1 MASGQSPVGETPA
14 DQAAASV
21 SAASTGA
28 ATSTATVPNQRMA
41 IFANVNSRSLSLAS
55 ISSEGSTESHVVEQE
70 DIIALTQDVRS
81 FKDVLS
87 RLRKVYQKE
96 GDSVETIRATS
107 HERLSDVLK
116 ILRHILEKY
125 PAIQSNDLVSAASYL
140 IETVKSLNH
149 PSSTAAGDDVA
160 GGSGGSDAHHYQGVE
175 PKVFY
180 EALDGL
186 ALAFSSRVSEYLMG
200 DLDSNVSMSS
210 ASSKTKSYENLLH
223 SQEQD
228 LNQGNPQQ
236 VPFFLPLG
244 LLYPQAAQQKLTYL
258 IDKLTLPCQ

>member
-1 MASGQSPVGETPA
+1 M
-14 DQAAASV
+14 
-21 SAASTGA
+21 
-28 ATSTATVPNQRMA
+28 ATSREYHQEEPLLNTLSISDQKIAM
-41 IFANVNSRSLSLAS
+41 FANVNSRSLSLAS
-55 ISSEGSTESHVVEQE
+55 ISSEGSTESHAVEQE

-87 RLRKVYQKE
+87 RLRKVYQSE
-96 GDSVETIRATS
+96 ADSSETIRVTS

-125 PAIQSNDLVSAASYL
+125 PAIQSHDLVAAAGLL
-140 IETVKSLNH
+140 IKTVKALNK
-149 PSSTAAGDDVA
+149 PRDNEIDDIHMQ
-160 GGSGGSDAHHYQGVE
+160 D
-175 PKVFY
+175 PKEFY

-223 SQEQD
+223 SHD
-228 LNQGNPQQ
+228 PDSTALNSQQ
-236 VPFFLPLG
+236 VKYFGFKG
-244 LLYPQAAQQKLTYL
+244 
-258 IDKLTLPCQ
+258 

>member
-1 MASGQSPVGETPA
+1 MMLKNYSK
-14 DQAAASV
+14 
-21 SAASTGA
+21 
-28 ATSTATVPNQRMA
+28 
-41 IFANVNSRSLSLAS
+41 F
-55 ISSEGSTESHVVEQE
+55 
-70 DIIALTQDVRS
+70 QDVRS

-96 GDSVETIRATS
+96 GESPETIRVTS

-140 IETVKSLNH
+140 IETIKSLNQA
-149 PSSTAAGDDVA
+149 PSSVEGAGTT
-160 GGSGGSDAHHYQGVE
+160 SGSDGHQHQSVE

-223 SQEQD
+223 SGDQD
-228 LNQGNPQQ
+228 GTSSTNNQQ
-236 VPFFLPLG
+236 VCIVCVFQVG
-244 LLYPQAAQQKLTYL
+244 
-258 IDKLTLPCQ
+258 

>member
-14 DQAAASV
+14 DQAAAASV

-28 ATSTATVPNQRMA
+28 AAANSTATVPNQRMA

-140 IETVKSLNH
+140 IETVKSLNQ
-149 PSSTAAGDDVA
+149 PSSSGAAGDDVA
-160 GGSGGSDAHHYQGVE
+160 GGSGSSNSDAHHYQGVE

-223 SQEQD
+223 SQDQD

-236 VPFFLPLG
+236 VIFFFQYCLETH
-244 LLYPQAAQQKLTYL
+244 LYPL
-258 IDKLTLPCQ
+258 D

>member
-14 DQAAASV
+14 DQAAAASV

-28 ATSTATVPNQRMA
+28 AAANSTATVPNQRMA

-140 IETVKSLNH
+140 IETVKSLNQ
-149 PSSTAAGDDVA
+149 PSSSGAAAAGDDVA
-160 GGSGGSDAHHYQGVE
+160 GGSGSSNSDAHHYQGVE

-223 SQEQD
+223 SQDQD

-236 VPFFLPLG
+236 VDFFSNMDSKPI
-244 LLYPQAAQQKLTYL
+244 Y
-258 IDKLTLPCQ
+258 IR